1 MKHKPGS
8 LVLLVL
14 GLAAGLLARAQ
25 ELPPISVVPVAGPV
39 FMLASGGNGNVGVV
53 ADPAGVFMI
62 DAMEEEMAGKLRAAL
77 ESLPGGERV
86 RVLVNTHWHW
96 DHVNGNK
103 AFGPAAVIVAHEN
116 TRALNAADQPRFGD
130 TIKALPSGALPVLT
144 YSDRMAAHAGGLDLR
159 LVHYPHAH
167 TGGDTV
173 VFIDALKIVHT
184 GDMFFN
190 GMFPYL
196 DVPSG
201 GDVDQ
206 LGPPAGCDPRRPA
219 RRRQDHP
226 RPRPPGREGRAQ
238 GLPGHARRFR
248 GARPRA
254 DEARDEPGGD
264 PGRRDAG
271 PVRALDQGLHARS
284 GVARTR
290 LPEPR
295 KERAGPDPSMLAA
308 AVVDALGERAVDLDV
323 EIGDQVGQVLLVFGH
338 VADEIGSPSW
348 TSAGSRTRRPRRGAR

>member
-1 MKHKPGS
+1 MKHRIGS
-8 LVLLVL
+8 LALLFL
-14 GLAAGLLARAQ
+14 GLAAGLAAQ
-25 ELPPISVVPVAGPV
+25 TQEPPSISVIPVAGPV
-39 FMLASGGNGNVGVV
+39 YMLESGGNGNVGVV
-53 ADPAGVFMI
+53 ADPDGVLMI

-103 AFGPAAVIVAHEN
+103 VFGPAAVIVAHEN
-116 TRALNAADQPRFGD
+116 TRALNAADQPRFGG

-144 YSDRMAAHAGGLDLR
+144 YSDKMAAHAGGLDLR

-201 GDVDQ
+201 GDIVNWARQ
-206 LGPPAGCDPRRPA
+206 LDAILA
-219 RRRQDHP
+219 
-226 RPRPPGREGRAQ
+226 
-238 GLPGHARRFR
+238 GLPEDARVIPGHGPLAGKGELKAFR
-248 GARPRA
+248 
-254 DEARDEPGGD
+254 D
-264 PGRRDAG
+264 
-271 PVRALDQGLHARS
+271 
-284 GVARTR
+284 
-290 LPEPR
+290 
-295 KERAGPDPSMLAA
+295 MLADSA
-308 AVVDALGERAVDLDV
+308 A
-323 EIGDQVGQVLLVFGH
+323 LVRGRMKQGMSLEAIQAAGMPDRFT
-338 VADEIGSPSW
+338 PW
-348 TSAGSRTRRPRRGAR
+348 TKGFMPVPGWLELVYRSLEKNEGP